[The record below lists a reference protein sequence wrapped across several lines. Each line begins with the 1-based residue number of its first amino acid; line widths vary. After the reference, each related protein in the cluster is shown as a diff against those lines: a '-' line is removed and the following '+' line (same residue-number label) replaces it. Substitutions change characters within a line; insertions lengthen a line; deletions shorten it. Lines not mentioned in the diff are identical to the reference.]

1 MACLILSTIVLAAI
15 ILRTYSV
22 IRELRQKEVF
32 FRAIIEHSTD
42 FVFQVIKDHNVI
54 YVNGPTEEILGVA
67 KSTLLKKPWYSFIEK
82 SDQIVFEKYLSEAE
96 AQPDKTIHID
106 RIRLKNSD
114 SSTAYCEGRILY
126 STDLHSFIV
135 NWRHITD
142 RVLAEQELLRTKRDL
157 QTAIQL
163 VTDGMRTRTEIRNA
177 SGVGNGKPGDSRI
190 TKSNTSSDRSCSFSG
205 YG

>member
-1 MACLILSTIVLAAI
+1 MACLILLTIVLTTV
-15 ILRTYSV
+15 LLKTYPT

-32 FRAIIEHSTD
+32 FKAIIEHSTD
-42 FVFQVIKDHNVI
+42 FVFQVIKDHNVV
-54 YVNGPTEEILGVA
+54 YVNGPTEEILGVP
-67 KSTLLKKPWYSFIEK
+67 KTTLLEKPWYSFIDER
-82 SDQIVFEKYLSEAE
+82 DQPVFEKYLSEAE
-96 AQPDKTIHID
+96 VQPDKTIHID
-106 RIRLKNSD
+106 RIRLKNND
-114 SSTAYCEGRILY
+114 SSTAYCEGRIFY

-157 QTAIQL
+157 QTAIRL

-177 SGVGNGKPGDSRI
+177 SGVGNGKPGDSRT
-190 TKSNTSSDRSCSFSG
+190 TKGNTSSDRSRSFSG